1 MADYKSDYL
10 NSVLESYKMKHI
22 EELINTY
29 RTKRDEIKQFL
40 NKQYGNNIYEPFNSG
55 SYKNTR
61 PSIPSLIWIWLYHL
75 NIMLF
80 QH

>member
-40 NKQYGNNIYEPFNSG
+40 NKQYGNTFMNH
-55 SYKNTR
+55 
-61 PSIPSLIWIWLYHL
+61 LILVHIKTHGHQY
-75 NIMLF
+75 
-80 QH
+80 QV

>member
-10 NSVLESYKMKHI
+10 NSVLESYRMKHI

-40 NKQYGNNIYEPFNSG
+40 NNTVVKFMNHLILAHI
-55 SYKNTR
+55 KNTR
-61 PSIPSLIWIWLYHL
+61 PSIPSLIWTWLYHL
-75 NIMLF
+75 DAMLF